1 MFVVAGVTKFTC
13 KHVISATD
21 GYMLGVVIS
30 GLVFFFG
37 VWIYLIATL
46 GFFWGFGIGWLP
58 ALITAFVLC
67 WFWPVYVL
75 GGALLALLIMI
86 LHQT

>member
-1 MFVVAGVTKFTC
+1 
-13 KHVISATD
+13 
-21 GYMLGVVIS
+21 MLGVVIS

-58 ALITAFVLC
+58 ALITAFVLSGFGLFTC
-67 WFWPVYVL
+67 WV
-75 GGALLALLIMI
+75 ALS
-86 LHQT
+86 